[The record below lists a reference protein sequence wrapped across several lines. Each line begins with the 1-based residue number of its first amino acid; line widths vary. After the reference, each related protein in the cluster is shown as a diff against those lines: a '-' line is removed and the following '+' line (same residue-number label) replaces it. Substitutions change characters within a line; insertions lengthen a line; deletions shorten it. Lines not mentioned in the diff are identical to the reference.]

1 MRHYEVVETIYK
13 RFETADKVLFKMTRR
28 FQYIYDL
35 NDLEKADNIYVQ
47 IIGNFKEIA
56 KKQNNGV
63 INEYPMNSR
72 ESDLLKKL
80 RANKMAEM
88 ISSNVRCVV
97 ILSTVDDK
105 IDTIE
110 LCEKPGRKP
119 IETKSRKSKINK

>member
-1 MRHYEVVETIYK
+1 MRHYEIVETIYK
-13 RFETADKVLFKMTRR
+13 RFETADKMLFKMTRR

-56 KKQNNGV
+56 KKQNGV

-72 ESDLLKKL
+72 EGNLLKKL
-80 RANKMAEM
+80 RADKMAEM
-88 ISSNVRCVV
+88 ISNNVRCVV

-110 LCEKPGRKP
+110 LCEKLGRKP
-119 IETKSRKSKINK
+119 IETEPRKSKINK